1 MCLWRDSYFGRDSY
15 KEFTCVYGEIHILG
29 GIHIRSSHVSMKGFM
44 YREGFI

>member
-1 MCLWRDSYFGRDSY
+1 MYLWRDLYIGRDSY
-15 KEFTCVYGEIHILG
+15 KKVKCVYGEIHILG